1 MEILQTQHPYMGV
14 DFFQKLEHDFFY
26 FERYRILFSAIEKIY
41 ISLAILQ
48 FHTCHL
54 IFTHETPLLHSIHD
68 IIHGKGGN
76 MN

>member
-1 MEILQTQHPYMGV
+1 MKKIFFITIIFSCLCVMSQNTRMG
-14 DFFQKLEHDFFY
+14 L
-26 FERYRILFSAIEKIY
+26 Y
-41 ISLAILQ
+41 ISPAILQ